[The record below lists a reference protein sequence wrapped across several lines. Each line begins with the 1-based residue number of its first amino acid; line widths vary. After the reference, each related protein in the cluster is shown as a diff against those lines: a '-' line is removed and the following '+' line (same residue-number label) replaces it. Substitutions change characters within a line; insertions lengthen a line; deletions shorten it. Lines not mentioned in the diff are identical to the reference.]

1 MKDNKSGSESWATY
15 YQKTTDSNKNN
26 YYPENFVTRIF
37 LSSSPIKF
45 INRELEGKHIL
56 DLGCGHG
63 RHIPFLL
70 NQALQVTGLEVS
82 EQQIKKL
89 KSDFENID
97 FICGTA
103 ADIPS
108 TNNSYDFIL
117 ASNSIY
123 YLMERNST
131 IKSHFAECLRVLKPD
146 GLLIFT
152 LIGTQHSLLE
162 DAKEV
167 KDTKVFKIDKD
178 FLGFRNGVFVQVYS
192 DSIKQDIFSSLDILH
207 HGEVIE
213 TVGQSCR
220 HLHYFVA
227 RNSERTI
234 QEENI
239 L

>member
-37 LSSSPIKF
+37 LSTSPIKF
-45 INRELEGKHIL
+45 IDHELKGKHIL

-70 NQALQVTGLEVS
+70 NQALHVTGLEVS
-82 EQQIKKL
+82 EQQIKTL
-89 KSDFENID
+89 ERNFENIN

-103 ADIPS
+103 ENIPAAK
-108 TNNSYDFIL
+108 NSYDFIL

-123 YLMERNST
+123 YLTERNST

-152 LIGTQHSLLE
+152 LIGTQHSLLT
-162 DAKEV
+162 DAKEI
-167 KDTKVFKIDKD
+167 KDTKIFKIDKD
-178 FLGFRNGVFVQVYS
+178 FLGFRNGVYVQTYS
-192 DSIKQDIFSSLDILH
+192 DSIKQDIFASLDILH

-213 TVGQSCR
+213 TVGEYCR
-220 HLHYFVA
+220 HFHYFVA
-227 RNSERTI
+227 KNSEKTI
-234 QEENI
+234 
-239 L
+239 